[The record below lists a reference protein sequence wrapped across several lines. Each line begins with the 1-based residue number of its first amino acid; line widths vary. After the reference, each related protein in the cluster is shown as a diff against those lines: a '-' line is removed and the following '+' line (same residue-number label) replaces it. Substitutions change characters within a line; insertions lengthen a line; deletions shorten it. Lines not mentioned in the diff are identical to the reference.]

1 MKTLKEIKEKIA
13 TLSLKEKVFE
23 DIELT
28 YEQQMYE
35 RGKPKKYLEMTIE
48 LFNAIGG
55 KSIVEI
61 GCMRTTLTHPIS
73 EMHPECC
80 NDGHS
85 TYFWCTTGA
94 NVISVDIDRKAV
106 SRARKSCKE
115 FKNCKI
121 LCKDGIKFLEK
132 FKGKIDL
139 LFLDARDVMPNTP
152 HAENHLLAYLKAKDK
167 LNRTNIISIDDTDIG
182 GGGKG
187 RLLFPVLKADGYQI
201 LVQGRQTI
209 ALKE

>member
-1 MKTLKEIKEKIA
+1 MTELKEIKERIA
-13 TLSLKEKVFE
+13 RLNFKEKTYE
-23 DIELT
+23 NIELT
-28 YEQQMYE
+28 YEQQTYE
-35 RGKPKKYLEMTIE
+35 RGKPIKYLEMTIK
-48 LFNAIGG
+48 LFNAIDGR
-55 KSIVEI
+55 SIVEI
-61 GCMRTTLTHPIS
+61 GCMRILLTHPIS

-94 NVISVDIDRKAV
+94 NVISVDIDRTAV
-106 SRARKSCKE
+106 SQARKSCKG

-121 LCKDGIKFLEK
+121 LHKDGIKFLEK

-139 LFLDARDVMPNTP
+139 LFLDAWDVIPNTP
-152 HAENHLLAYLKAKDK
+152 YAENHLLAYLKAKDK
-167 LNRTNIISIDDTDIG
+167 LSRTNIISIDDTDVG

-187 RLLFPVLKADGYQI
+187 RLLVPVLKADGYQI

-209 ALKE
+209 AFKE

>member
-1 MKTLKEIKEKIA
+1 MTELKEIKKRIA
-13 TLSLKEKVFE
+13 RLNFKEKTYE
-23 DIELT
+23 NIELT
-28 YEQQMYE
+28 YEQQTYE
-35 RGKPKKYLEMTIE
+35 RGKPIKYLEMTIE
-48 LFNAIGG
+48 LFDAIGG
-55 KSIVEI
+55 RSIVEI
-61 GCMRTTLTHPIS
+61 GCMRTLLTHPIS

-106 SRARKSCKE
+106 SQARKSCKG

-121 LCKDGIKFLEK
+121 LRKDAIKFLEK

-139 LFLDARDVMPNTP
+139 LFLDAWDVIPNTP
-152 HAENHLLAYLKAKDK
+152 YAENHLLAYLKVKDK
-167 LNRTNIISIDDTDIG
+167 LSRTNIISIDDTDVG

-187 RLLFPVLKADGYQI
+187 RLLIPVLKADGYQI

-209 ALKE
+209 TLKE